1 MEPDPGMSPRG
12 APSEPPLRARVL
24 AAYAAPALPVALLT
38 LPVFVYLPPYYAET
52 FGISLAALGQAL
64 LAIRLIDAVS
74 DPVAG
79 LLIDRQ
85 PPWARGRDGGGGWGR
100 RKSWIAAAILPCA
113 IAAYMLFS
121 PSETAGLFYFTAWS
135 IALSLSWTFA
145 ILPYQ
150 ALGAELSGDY
160 DRRSRITAAREGAI
174 VLGTMLAAALPAILT
189 GMGWPDKGAVLT
201 VIAYAA
207 GFGLPLF
214 GAWFLWQ
221 VPEPRAVIA
230 RAMPFAE
237 SLSVMRRNGPFHRL
251 IIAFLFNG
259 FANALP
265 AALFLFFVEYR
276 LAAPASAGLLLLTY
290 FLCGLASIPVWVWA
304 STRFGKHR
312 AWSLAMIIACLGFA
326 AVPALGPG
334 AVTPFLVICIITG
347 FMLGADLA
355 LPSAIQADVID
366 IDTAE
371 TGGSRAGLYF
381 AAWGLVTKLSL
392 ALGAGIAFPILAL
405 SGFDPG
411 RDIVTPQGLDALSML
426 YGALPIALK
435 LVAVALMWNFPVG
448 RLEQRA
454 LRARIEA
461 GTRAGSA

>member
-1 MEPDPGMSPRG
+1 VEPERGRPSRQTPSKTPSDPT
-12 APSEPPLRARVL
+12 LRAGVL

-52 FGISLAALGQAL
+52 FGIPLAALGQAL

-79 LLIDRQ
+79 LLIDRN
-85 PPWARGRDGGGGWGR
+85 PPWASRADGASGWGR
-100 RKSWIAAAILPCA
+100 RKAWIAAAILPCA
-113 IAAYMLFS
+113 IAAFFLFS
-121 PSETAGLFYFTAWS
+121 PPDNAGLFYFTAWS

-174 VLGTMLAAALPAILT
+174 VLGTMLAAALPAVLT
-189 GMGWPDKGAVLT
+189 GMGRPEKDAVLT

-214 GAWFLWQ
+214 GAWFLWR
-221 VPEPRAVIA
+221 VPEPRAAIA
-230 RAMPFAE
+230 RAMPFRE
-237 SLSVMRRNGPFHRL
+237 SLALMRRNGPFRRL

-304 STRFGKHR
+304 SARLGKHR
-312 AWSLAMIIACLGFA
+312 AWCLAMIIACLGFA
-326 AVPALGPG
+326 AVPALGAG
-334 AVTPFLVICIITG
+334 AVTPFLIICIITG

-371 TGGSRAGLYF
+371 IGGSRAGLYF
-381 AAWGLVTKLSL
+381 AAWGLATKLSL
-392 ALGAGIAFPILAL
+392 ALGAGVAFPVLAA

-411 RDIVTPQGLDALSML
+411 RDIVTPDGLIALALL

-435 LVAVALMWNFPVG
+435 LIAVALMWNFPIG
-448 RLEQRA
+448 RIEQQA
-454 LRARIEA
+454 LRAQIEA
-461 GTRAGSA
+461 RA